1 MKYINLVLKSARRS
15 KRRTALTV
23 MSVAIAVF
31 LFASLRAVLDGFDA
45 VSAASSST
53 RVVTIRSTSMIFPM
67 PASHVEAIRATRGV
81 RDVAW
86 ANWFGGIYKDPK
98 NFFGQFAVDP
108 ESYLRMYP
116 EIILTPE
123 EKTAFVQDRTGC
135 IVGDG
140 LARKYDWHVGDKIV
154 LQPGIPVYGN
164 QDYPFTIRGIYR
176 AGSSAVDNQSM
187 MFHWKYADE
196 RSLIKGQIGWIVSEV
211 ADPDGAAQV
220 ALDIDQKFAN
230 SPYETKTDTEKAFSA
245 SFAKMLGNL
254 NVLLGSV
261 ALAIV
266 ITTLFVAGNTMAMS
280 VRERTTEVAVM
291 RTLGFPAATIFGLI
305 VGEGL
310 VVSILG
316 GVLGALAARL
326 MINGD
331 FLQMSGGFIPAFGVN
346 NWNVVVGLAL
356 SALIGVLA
364 AVIPAAMAS
373 RLKIVDA
380 LRRVA

>member
-1 MKYINLVLKSARRS
+1 MKYIKLVLKSARRS
-15 KRRTALTV
+15 KRRTALTM

-31 LFASLRAVLDGFDA
+31 LFAALKAVLDGFDA
-45 VSAASSST
+45 VAAASSSM
-53 RVVTIRSTSMIFPM
+53 RVVTVRSTSMIFSMPM
-67 PASHVEAIRATRGV
+67 SHVEAIKTTPGVQDATY
-81 RDVAW
+81 

-116 EIILTPE
+116 EVILSPE
-123 EKTAFVQDRTGC
+123 EKQAFLNDRTGC

-140 LARKYDWHVGDKIV
+140 LVKKYGWNIGDRIV
-154 LQPGIPVYGN
+154 LQPGIPIYGT
-164 QDYPFTIRGIYR
+164 QDYPFTIRGIYK

-187 MFHWKYADE
+187 LFHWKYADE
-196 RSLIKGQIGWIVSEV
+196 RSLVAGQVGWIVTKV
-211 ADPDGAAQV
+211 ADPDRATQV
-220 ALDIDQKFAN
+220 ASAIDGKFAN
-230 SPYETKTDTEKAFSA
+230 SPFETKTDTEKAFSA
-245 SFAKMLGNL
+245 QFANMLGNL

-261 ALAIV
+261 ALAVV

-291 RTLGFPAATIFGLI
+291 RTLGFPAGTIFALV

-310 VVSILG
+310 FVALIG
-316 GVLGALAARL
+316 GALGAILARL
-326 MINGD
+326 LVNGEA
-331 FLQMSGGFIPAFGVN
+331 LGLTGGFIPAFGVGN
-346 NWNVVVGLAL
+346 MNMVIGLGL
-356 SALIGVLA
+356 SALIGILA
-364 AVIPAAMAS
+364 ALIPATLAS